1 MLNRKWAPKSI
12 LNLSNNEMT
21 VNQRY
26 RLMQLSLESQLAYE
40 CQQFKIES
48 TKFIEKMKNNIQK
61 IYQDD
66 QDELENKL
74 ERLEV

>member
-1 MLNRKWAPKSI
+1 
-12 LNLSNNEMT
+12 MT